1 LKLGKQNGRYPSD
14 GKHSQDDSNIPPPE
28 VVLGRTVMYEY
39 NFDGAVSASNRF
51 NAPKDYLV
59 CDVAMQIEYKA

>member
-1 LKLGKQNGRYPSD
+1 
-14 GKHSQDDSNIPPPE
+14 
-28 VVLGRTVMYEY
+28 MYEY

-51 NAPKDYLV
+51 NTPKDYLV